1 MMAHGLPLGLTVYAH
16 AVYMVRFEHIVR
28 TPHVQISG
36 VALVGQG
43 RDLLLQGRD
52 LLVEGRVTGTLRWEP
67 CWYSGLLQH
76 VLELAGSGR

>member
-1 MMAHGLPLGLTVYAH
+1 MD
-16 AVYMVRFEHIVR
+16 RFEHSQNAPTYR
-28 TPHVQISG
+28 FSG

-52 LLVEGRVTGTLRWEP
+52 LLIEGRVTGTLRWEP

-76 VLELAGSGR
+76 ILELAGSGR